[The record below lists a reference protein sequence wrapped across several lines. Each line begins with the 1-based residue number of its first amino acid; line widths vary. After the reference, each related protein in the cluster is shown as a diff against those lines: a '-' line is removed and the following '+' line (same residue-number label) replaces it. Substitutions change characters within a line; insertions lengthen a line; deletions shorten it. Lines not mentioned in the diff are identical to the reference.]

1 VIQITTWISIALL
14 LSVFALLTWMAART
28 VPHLVYPHTPSRA
41 KSPAEG
47 AISIARNRL
56 LAGEIDRSDFERIAR
71 VLSS

>member
-1 VIQITTWISIALL
+1 MITWISVTLL
-14 LSVFALLTWMAART
+14 LLVFALLTWMAART
-28 VPHLVYPHTPSRA
+28 IPHLAHPYTPSRA